1 MEDITKALAYEIKQ
15 DIANRYF
22 GFRKRIETESNQ
34 YLEKLRSAGKEYAIA
49 IKADVQRM
57 QCLLKKDELFRTF
70 INFTGLPDAVGCH
83 TIPQAPSQWKLLF
96 ANLKGEGLTRRRRH
110 RNLVYKVYRSL
121 AGNIAAYQ
129 DVFIRLE
136 EEHEDICTEIDRFY
150 RRNDLSGILNFL
162 REIDNPDGLHSGI
175 LHADRAGFAG
185 RNLDQELRIVPPP
198 SVSAG
203 MHSLVQ
209 LSPLDEAKSTL
220 NILID
225 EAFPLLDQ
233 SDLKE
238 LPI

>member
-1 MEDITKALAYEIKQ
+1 MH
-15 DIANRYF
+15 
-22 GFRKRIETESNQ
+22 
-34 YLEKLRSAGKEYAIA
+34 
-49 IKADVQRM
+49 
-57 QCLLKKDELFRTF
+57 CLLKKDELFRSF
-70 INFTGLPDAVGCH
+70 INFTGLPDAIGCH
-83 TIPQAPSQWKLLF
+83 TNPQAPAQWKLLF
-96 ANLKGEGLTRRRRH
+96 TNLKGEGLTRRRRY

-121 AGNIAAYQ
+121 AGNVAAYQ

-136 EEHEDICTEIDRFY
+136 EEHEDICKEIDRFY

-162 REIDNPDGLHSGI
+162 RELDNPDSLHSGI
-175 LHADRAGFAG
+175 LHADRAGIAY

-209 LSPLDEAKSTL
+209 LSPLEEAKPTL

-225 EAFPLLDQ
+225 QAFPLLDQ
-233 SDLKE
+233 SDLKD

>member
-34 YLEKLRSAGKEYAIA
+34 YLEKLRSAGKEYAVA

-57 QCLLKKDELFRTF
+57 QCLLKKDEIFRTF
-70 INFTGLPDAVGCH
+70 MNFTGLPDAIGCH
-83 TIPQAPSQWKLLF
+83 TIPQAHSQWKPLF

-121 AGNIAAYQ
+121 TGNIAAYQ

-136 EEHEDICTEIDRFY
+136 EEHEDICKEIDRFY

-162 REIDNPDGLHSGI
+162 REIDNPDGLSSGA
-175 LHADRAGFAG
+175 LHADRAGLAS

-209 LSPLDEAKSTL
+209 LSPLEEAKPTL
-220 NILID
+220 NTLID

-233 SDLKE
+233 ADLKE